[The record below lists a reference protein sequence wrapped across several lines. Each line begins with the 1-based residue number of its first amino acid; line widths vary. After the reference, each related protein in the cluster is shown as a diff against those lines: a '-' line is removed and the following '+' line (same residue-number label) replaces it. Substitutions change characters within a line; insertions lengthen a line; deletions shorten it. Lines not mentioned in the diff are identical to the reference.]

1 MKLRELRHNF
11 WNLGFIEEGLA
22 DTLKNKNPKIHW
34 VKKRIN
40 DRWFA
45 DPFILDV
52 TESEIIILAEEYCYD
67 IRRGRIARVVI
78 DCKTFE
84 EKGFEIILDLPT
96 HVFSIHYSSKRQS
109 VSDTRELCI
118 WLLYCL

>member
-45 DPFILDV
+45 DP
-52 TESEIIILAEEYCYD
+52 IILSLTYD
-67 IRRGRIARVVI
+67 IKIV
-78 DCKTFE
+78 
-84 EKGFEIILDLPT
+84 L
-96 HVFSIHYSSKRQS
+96 Y
-109 VSDTRELCI
+109 
-118 WLLYCL
+118 LLYSLCYCNT

>member
-84 EKGFEIILDLPT
+84 ERF
-96 HVFSIHYSSKRQS
+96 
-109 VSDTRELCI
+109 
-118 WLLYCL
+118 